1 MEVGV
6 GAAQLREVLVIL
18 LREAAQ
24 QRQDVCLDVRRGR
37 SANAEGFVVEVV
49 EEIFTAQCLLVQ
61 VDHRLVGGAQTAVAD
76 ENEELQERLRV
87 TARERTHLVGGQRGV
102 GEFGLDGGN
111 DVVVHGG
118 DQNAV
123 GVVVLDERGTGGER
137 GDQTV
142 HQIDIVGDK
151 LGLRRVEEREKVS
164 QNAGLEQVLSGQL
177 QVLHELQHS
186 QLGVI
191 SACVTHLVVHQR
203 RRLHNA

>member
-1 MEVGV
+1 M
-6 GAAQLREVLVIL
+6 
-18 LREAAQ
+18 
-24 QRQDVCLDVRRGR
+24 
-37 SANAEGFVVEVV
+37 
-49 EEIFTAQCLLVQ
+49 
-61 VDHRLVGGAQTAVAD
+61 
-76 ENEELQERLRV
+76 
-87 TARERTHLVGGQRGV
+87 ARERTHLVGGQRGV
-102 GEFGLDGGN
+102 GEFGLDGGD
-111 DVVVHGG
+111 DVAVHSG

-142 HQIDIVGDK
+142 HQIDVVRDQFS
-151 LGLRRVEEREKVS
+151 LRRVQEWEKVS

-191 SACVTHLVVHQR
+191 SACVTYLVVHQR